1 MMKFDVIHVNMSGHL
16 SLQKKYQTALVWTQ
30 KAYFFGTGESVM
42 VNVIDRL
49 ETS

>member
-1 MMKFDVIHVNMSGHL
+1 MQFDVIHVSMSGDL
-16 SLQKKYQTALVWTQ
+16 SLQKKYKTALVWTQ

-42 VNVIDRL
+42 MNVIDRF